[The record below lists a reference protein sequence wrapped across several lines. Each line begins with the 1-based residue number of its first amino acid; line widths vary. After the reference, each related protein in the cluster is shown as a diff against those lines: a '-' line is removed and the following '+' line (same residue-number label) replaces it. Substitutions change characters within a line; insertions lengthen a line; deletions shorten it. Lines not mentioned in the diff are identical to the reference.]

1 MAAGKMPRVPKE
13 AAVRPLD
20 PDRMRRADRWIG
32 IPACFLLTLWSRL
45 FRRRNPAV
53 PNANVLFIELAEM
66 GTTVIACPAIR
77 RLQEIRPD
85 AKVYFLL
92 LKQIEASIRV
102 LDIVPDA
109 HVLTIDASSPW
120 TVLRDT
126 VRFMRNARRL
136 NIDTVINLEAFTRFT
151 AMIGYL
157 SGAATRVGFHRFH
170 QEGLY
175 IGDLFTHRVQYNPH
189 LHTWQSLTTLVN
201 ALDAPA
207 DELPVGKFPAPAA
220 DAYAVPRIR
229 HPELQPRLRQLL
241 GAYAPAQDRRL
252 IVINPN
258 ASKLITIRKWPLER
272 YAELAARLLEDPRH
286 ACVLTGVASELDD
299 AEFIRQRVRNE
310 RLVILTG
317 KTSLAE
323 LIELYNMADVL
334 VTNDSGPAHF
344 AALTDIDVVVFFGPE
359 TPKLYGPMTRRAT
372 VLYSDYACSPCVSA
386 FNQRRSPCTDNRCLQ
401 AISVESVHR
410 TILNVLNSRQR

>member
-1 MAAGKMPRVPKE
+1 VPKE

-32 IPACFLLTLWSRL
+32 IPACFLLTLWSKV
-45 FRRRNPAV
+45 FGRRRGATS
-53 PNANVLFIELAEM
+53 PNNNVLFIELAEM
-66 GTTVIACPAIR
+66 GTTVIACPAIY
-77 RLQEIRPD
+77 RLQKIRPG
-85 AKVYFLL
+85 AKVFFLL

-102 LDIVPDA
+102 LDVVPDA
-109 HVLTIDASSPW
+109 HVLTVDASSPW

-126 VRFMRNARRL
+126 VRFMRDARRL
-136 NIDTVINLEAFTRFT
+136 GIDTVINLEAFTRFT
-151 AMIGYL
+151 AMIGCL

-175 IGDLFTHRVQYNPH
+175 TGDLFTHRVQYNPH
-189 LHTWQSLTTLVN
+189 LHTWQSLTTLVD

-207 DELPVGKFPAPAA
+207 DELPVGKIPAP
-220 DAYAVPRIR
+220 DVDSYVVPRIR
-229 HPELQPRLRQLL
+229 HPELQPRLRELL
-241 GAYAPAQDRRL
+241 GPAVSPDRRL

-258 ASKLITIRKWPLER
+258 ASKLISIRKWPLER

-286 ACVLTGVASELDD
+286 TCVLTGVASELED
-299 AEFIRQRVRNE
+299 AEFIRERVRNE
-310 RLVILTG
+310 RLVVLTG

-359 TPKLYGPMTRRAT
+359 TPRLYGPMTRRAT
-372 VLYSDYACSPCVSA
+372 VLYSGYSCSPCVSA
-386 FNQRRSPCTDNRCLQ
+386 FNQRRSPCTNNRCLQ

-410 TILNVLNSRQR
+410 TILDVLGRRQR

>member
-1 MAAGKMPRVPKE
+1 
-13 AAVRPLD
+13 
-20 PDRMRRADRWIG
+20 MRRADRWIG
-32 IPACFLLTLWSRL
+32 VPACFLLTIWSRL
-45 FRRRNPAV
+45 FGRRRGVTAQNS
-53 PNANVLFIELAEM
+53 NVLFIELAEM

-77 RLQEIRPD
+77 RLQEIRPG
-85 AKVYFLL
+85 AKVFFLL

-102 LDIVPDA
+102 LDVVPDA

-126 VRFMRNARRL
+126 VRFMRDARRL
-136 NIDTVINLEAFTRFT
+136 GIDTVINLEAFTRFT

-175 IGDLFTHRVQYNPH
+175 TGDLFTHRVQYNPH
-189 LHTWQSLTTLVN
+189 LHTWQSLTVLVN
-201 ALDAPA
+201 ALDARA
-207 DELPVGKFPAPAA
+207 DELPVGKFPAPPA
-220 DAYAVPRIR
+220 DGYVVPRIR
-229 HPELQPRLRQLL
+229 HPELQPRLRELL
-241 GAYAPAQDRRL
+241 GPANAPSSDRRL

-258 ASKLITIRKWPLER
+258 ASKLISIRKWPLER
-272 YAELAARLLEDPRH
+272 YAELAARLLDDPRH

-299 AEFIRQRVRNE
+299 AEFIRQRVQSD

-359 TPKLYGPMTRRAT
+359 TPALYGPMTRRAS

-386 FNQRRSPCTDNRCLQ
+386 FNQRRSPCTNNRCLQ

-410 TILNVLNSRQR
+410 TVLEVLEGRQRRT